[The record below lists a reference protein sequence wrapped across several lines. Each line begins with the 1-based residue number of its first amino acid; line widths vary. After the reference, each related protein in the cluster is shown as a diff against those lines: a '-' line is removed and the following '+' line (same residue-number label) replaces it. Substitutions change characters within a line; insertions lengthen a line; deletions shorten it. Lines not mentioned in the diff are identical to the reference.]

1 MDLQTGT
8 ASATDNGKEP
18 GVATAKQSAKGAGLA
33 KKEASGKKRAQRKA
47 RPSELTA
54 PQYQIR
60 TTVVRKKVMV
70 GDQGLAR
77 MLEKQWLGIHHA
89 LYYVTVFAPTAIGGR
104 IVNAANVG
112 IREYIQ
118 ERLEAAERMLNEAQ
132 TLANESGIEMGAPG
146 QTSDHVVEISSQI
159 ETDVLAM
166 VRAYD
171 DYLVVMDSLWIGK
184 EVLDDKRDAA
194 HRIVREDIS
203 AMSKLMSK
211 LRSKLITYRR
221 EKGTG
226 SLTKT
231 EEAIVIEVEDIIIES
246 LSQQA
251 AEQKLK
257 ERERQEAKAKKRE
270 ERAAKATAAKPV
282 NKGAADDAPS
292 VTEATIPIATGAE
305 EAVATA

>member
-1 MDLQTGT
+1 MDLQTET
-8 ASATDNGKEP
+8 AGATDTGKAA
-18 GVATAKQSAKGAGLA
+18 GVATGKQSGKGAAGA
-33 KKEASGKKRAQRKA
+33 KKETSAKKKGARKV

-132 TLANESGIEMGAPG
+132 ILANESGIEMGAPG

-203 AMSKLMSK
+203 AMSRLMGK

-221 EKGTG
+221 EKGAG

-246 LSQQA
+246 LSKQA
-251 AEQKLK
+251 AEQKLR
-257 ERERQEAKAKKRE
+257 ERERQEAKARRRE
-270 ERAAKATAAKPV
+270 EKAAKTTASKPEGKEADAGTKADEPASAPKT
-282 NKGAADDAPS
+282 NGAQ
-292 VTEATIPIATGAE
+292 
-305 EAVATA
+305 EAVAAV

>member
-1 MDLQTGT
+1 MDLQTET
-8 ASATDNGKEP
+8 AGAPESGKAA
-18 GVATAKQSAKGAGLA
+18 GVATPKQNGKGAASA
-33 KKEASGKKRAQRKA
+33 KKEASAKKKGQRKV

-77 MLEKQWLGIHHA
+77 MLERQWLGIHHA

-118 ERLEAAERMLNEAQ
+118 ERLEAAERMLSEAQ

-159 ETDVLAM
+159 ETDVLSM

-194 HRIVREDIS
+194 HRIVREDIT

-221 EKGTG
+221 EKGAG
-226 SLTKT
+226 SLSKT

-246 LSQQA
+246 LSKQA
-251 AEQKLK
+251 AEAKLK

-270 ERAAKATAAKPV
+270 EKAAKSTAGKPEAAV
-282 NKGAADDAPS
+282 GEVGIKGEAPAAILKTA
-292 VTEATIPIATGAE
+292 GAQ
-305 EAVATA
+305 EAVAAA